1 MKVRADRSAPDPA
14 TAPAAATTTVAA
26 AGVNT
31 ADTVAAATDYAAL
44 PPKPRSPFREGIGRL
59 VRNRTAVAG
68 LIIITVFLL
77 MALLAPWLAP
87 RDPLAQALYAK
98 LKPPFWDP
106 AGSFDHLLGTDDF
119 GRDLLSR
126 IIYGSR
132 ISMLVGLVSVTI
144 SLFFGTFAGAVAG
157 FYGGRLDNLI
167 MRFMDLL
174 LAFPSILLAIVIVAF
189 LGPSLR
195 NAMLAI
201 GVVSIPRYARIVRGS
216 VLEEYNKDYVQG
228 ARALGAG
235 DGRLI
240 FHHILPNCLAP
251 LIVQTTLG
259 FASAI
264 LEAAA
269 LSFLGLGA
277 QPPTPEWG
285 AMLANGRALILRAW
299 WAVTFPGLMILF
311 AVLGFNLLGD
321 GMRDALDP
329 RLRD

>member
-1 MKVRADRSAPDPA
+1 MSVNAAPVPAQAADLQAH
-14 TAPAAATTTVAA
+14 
-26 AGVNT
+26 
-31 ADTVAAATDYAAL
+31 
-44 PPKPRSPFREGIGRL
+44 SPWREMLTRMR
-59 VRNRTAVAG
+59 RNKTAVAG
-68 LIIITVFLL
+68 SVIVASFLV
-77 MALLAPWLAP
+77 MALFAPLLAPH
-87 RDPLAQALYAK
+87 DPLEQSLYSK
-98 LKPPFWDP
+98 LKPPFW
-106 AGSFDHLLGTDDF
+106 AERGTIEYFLGTDDF

-126 IIYGSR
+126 IVYGAR
-132 ISMLVGLVSVTI
+132 ISMVIGVVAVSI
-144 SLFFGTFAGAVAG
+144 SLFFGTVAGAIAG
-157 FYGGRLDNLI
+157 YYRGRIDNVI

-195 NAMLAI
+195 NAMIAI
-201 GVVSIPRYARIVRGS
+201 GVVSIPRYARLVRGS
-216 VLEEYNKDYVQG
+216 VLEEYAKDYVQA

-235 DGRLI
+235 DARLI
-240 FHHILPNCLAP
+240 FLHILPNCLAP

-277 QPPTPEWG
+277 QPPSPEWG

-299 WAVTFPGLMILF
+299 WAVTFPGVFILL
-311 AVLGFNLLGD
+311 AVLGFNLMGD
-321 GMRDALDP
+321 GLRDVLDP

>member
-1 MKVRADRSAPDPA
+1 MNA
-14 TAPAAATTTVAA
+14 TAE
-26 AGVNT
+26 T
-31 ADTVAAATDYAAL
+31 ASGGF
-44 PPKPRSPFREGIGRL
+44 PRSTRGSEGFEKSRSPLVEALLRL
-59 VRNRTAVAG
+59 RKNRTAWAG
-68 LIIITVFLL
+68 LCIISIFLV
-77 MALLAPWLAP
+77 MALFAPWLAP
-87 RDPLAQALYAK
+87 HDPIEQSLYSK
-98 LKPPFWDP
+98 LKPPFW
-106 AGSFDHLLGTDDF
+106 AEKGSFDHILGTDDF

-126 IIYGSR
+126 IIYGAR
-132 ISMLVGLVSVTI
+132 ISMLVGVVSVSI
-144 SLFFGTFAGAVAG
+144 SLFFGTLAGAVAG
-157 FYGGRLDNLI
+157 FYGGKIDNVI

-195 NAMLAI
+195 NAMIAI
-201 GVVSIPRYARIVRGS
+201 GVVSIPRYARLVRGS
-216 VLEEYNKDYVQG
+216 VLEEYAKDYVQA

-235 DGRLI
+235 DARLI
-240 FHHILPNCLAP
+240 FLHILPNCLAP

-311 AVLGFNLLGD
+311 SVLGFNLLGD
-321 GMRDALDP
+321 GLRDALDP
-329 RLRD
+329 RLRE

>member
-1 MKVRADRSAPDPA
+1 M
-14 TAPAAATTTVAA
+14 TTTAA
-26 AGVNT
+26 EHPGQAPKG
-31 ADTVAAATDYAAL
+31 AAE
-44 PPKPRSPFREGIGRL
+44 KSRSPLWEALLRL
-59 VRNRTAVAG
+59 RKNKIAMAG
-68 LIIITVFLL
+68 LVIISLFLI
-77 MALLAPWLAP
+77 MALFSPWIAPH
-87 RDPLAQALYAK
+87 DPLEQSLYDK
-98 LKPPFWDP
+98 LQPPVWEEKGTWTYP
-106 AGSFDHLLGTDDF
+106 LGTDDF

-132 ISMLVGLVSVTI
+132 ISMLVGGVAVTI
-144 SLFFGTFAGAVAG
+144 SLFFGTLAGAVAG
-157 FYGGRLDNLI
+157 FYGGIIDNII
-167 MRFMDLL
+167 MRLMDIL

-189 LGPSLR
+189 LGPSLE
-195 NAMLAI
+195 NAMIAI

-216 VLEEYNKDYVQG
+216 VLEEYSKDYVQS
-228 ARALGAG
+228 ARALGAR
-235 DGRLI
+235 DTRLI
-240 FHHILPNCLAP
+240 FVHILPNCLAP

-299 WAVTFPGLMILF
+299 WAVTFPGVMILC

-321 GMRDALDP
+321 GLRDALDP
-329 RLRD
+329 RLRE